1 MNVHQPVE
9 PEWSLEAENELFEIA
24 NLYPRDTGLPMTVWV
39 SPRGNARHDVRVKV
53 CRSHGDRMVIDDTAV
68 VGVRP
73 APRLI
78 EGPLETA
85 DFKLVTAW
93 IRLNE
98 AALVGYWDG
107 ELSTGQFARAIQ
119 TI

>member
-9 PEWSLEAENELFEIA
+9 PEWTLEEENELFEMA

-39 SPRGNARHDVRVKV
+39 SPKRNARHDVRVKV
-53 CRSHGDRMVIDDTAV
+53 CRPHGDRMIIEDTAV

-73 APRLI
+73 EPRVI
-78 EGPLETA
+78 EGPLATG
-85 DFKLVTAW
+85 DFKLVAAW
-93 IRLNE
+93 IKLNE

-107 ELSTGQFARAIQ
+107 DLSTVQFANALQRI
-119 TI
+119 